1 MVETKQEQRDHA
13 IGQFRL
19 QLNGVFEPFIFYG
32 QDVYI
37 RQAKLEVEKMALALH
52 ERLNGKDVPIL
63 K

>member
-1 MVETKQEQRDHA
+1 MEVNMAPDETREKA
-13 IGQFRL
+13 LGQFR
-19 QLNGVFEPFIFYG
+19 LNGVFEPFIFYG